1 MELARNLRKD
11 PVSRLEPSAPQMV
24 AQTATIEEAVR
35 AMRQAGTGCVL
46 VCNNGHLAGLFTD
59 RDLISRVL
67 AVGKPLSTNIGEVMT
82 TNLVT
87 VTMKDSIRI
96 AVRRMQA
103 GGYRHLPVIDDDNKP
118 AGVVSAMSVIQ
129 YLVDHY
135 PSAVYNQPPDP
146 SAVPSEAEGA

>member
-11 PVSRLEPSAPQMV
+11 PVSRLEPVAPPMV
-24 AQTATIEEAVR
+24 AQSATIEEVVDS
-35 AMRQAGTGCVL
+35 MRKSGTGCVL
-46 VCNNGHLAGLFTD
+46 VCNDEKLAGLFTD

-67 AVGKPLSTNIGEVMT
+67 AVGKPLSQNISEVMT

-87 VTMKDSIRI
+87 VTTKDTIRV

-103 GGYRHLPVIDDDNKP
+103 GGYRHLPVIDEENRP
-118 AGVVSAMSVIQ
+118 VGIVSAMTVIQ

-146 SAVPSEAEGA
+146 SSVPSEAEGA